1 MIRFLVR
8 MAERSIARPW
18 RSIAWMAVLTL
29 AAIPGLFRLQ
39 IRTDGHALMPRD
51 HPVVRFDAEVR
62 ERFEIRD
69 PIVVLIESKDP
80 NGIFNLPTLTAVRDL
95 TDRLARLP
103 GVGAENVMSLATE
116 KRDRV
121 YPGTLNFRPFL
132 DPLPDDAFWMDALKS
147 DLDAGAILTGTLV
160 SRDRKATSIM
170 VGAPSAFDG
179 KRKGIDDR
187 TELYRQI
194 ERTVAPYRSSNTRI
208 SVAGAPAAESL
219 LGTHILEDLSLLVPL
234 LFVAIALACWWG
246 CRRVAA
252 LMVALPKIGACIV
265 WVFGVMGY
273 LGTPVYLTTAV
284 LPVVLLTASLADEIH
299 LLWHYQQVLRERR
312 EPGGSHRTAVARTF
326 QEMSRAI
333 ILVSLTTVAG
343 LFSFLTSPIAPIRA
357 FGLYAGLALL
367 FALAWTFSVVP
378 ATLAL
383 LPARRLERQGGAPT
397 DGRTLRRWLGPLLVH
412 RRRTLIGLG
421 ALSVVLGLGVFRL
434 GVQDSWVDGFAP
446 RSPFRQATDRINRQL
461 LGSHIL
467 LAHLTVK
474 LPPERVPDTGT
485 MSGPLLDPE
494 VLKAIGGFED
504 FLRRRP
510 DVGGVLGPASQLTT
524 VSYLWQG
531 RREDARKLP
540 DDPYRAERLIELFD
554 EARGERR
561 RREVIADGLDRA
573 VVSIFLKEANYKDTA
588 RLMEDIRAYE
598 RAHLRPVGAR
608 VDFAGDVAVSQ
619 AMIPQIVRSQVWST
633 LTSLISCWLVI
644 AWLHRSAKLGLLA
657 VIPGY
662 VAVLW
667 VFGIMGWFGIPLGVA
682 TSMFSGIALGIAV
695 DYAIHYLERY
705 RVAEELGEKA
715 PEMWALADAGP
726 AIVIDAIAIAVG
738 FGILIA
744 SQVPANHRLG
754 LLVAIAL
761 AASCILTL
769 VGLGALLPAVR
780 RHRSPAA
787 GLAE

>member
-1 MIRFLVR
+1 MIRPLIR
-8 MAERSIARPW
+8 LAERSVERPW
-18 RSIAWMAVLTL
+18 RSIFWMVAVTL
-29 AAIPGLFRLQ
+29 AAVPGLFRLQ
-39 IRTDGHALMPRD
+39 IRTDGHALMPSD

-62 ERFEIRD
+62 KRFEIRD
-69 PIVVLIESKDP
+69 PIVVLIETRNP
-80 NGIFNLPTLTAVRDL
+80 NGIFNLGTLTAVRDL
-95 TDRLARLP
+95 SDRLARLP
-103 GVGAENVMSLATE
+103 GVGPENVMSLATE

-132 DPLPDDAFWMDALKS
+132 DPLPEDAFWMDALKG
-147 DLDAGAILTGTLV
+147 DLDAADILTGTLV
-160 SRDRKATSIM
+160 SRDRKATAIM

-179 KRKGIDDR
+179 KRKGTDDR

-194 ERTVAPYRSSNTRI
+194 ARTVAPYQSRETRI

-219 LGTHILEDLSLLVPL
+219 LGTHILEDLTLLVPL
-234 LFVAIALACWWG
+234 LFLAVALACWWG
-246 CRRVAA
+246 CRRLAA

-299 LLWHYQQVLRERR
+299 LLWHYQQVLRERDAS
-312 EPGGSHRTAVARTF
+312 GHKAAVWRTV
-326 QEMSRAI
+326 QEMARAI

-357 FGLYAGLALL
+357 FGLYAGLSLL
-367 FALAWTFSVVP
+367 FALLWTFTVVP

-383 LPARRLERQGGAPT
+383 LPAERLERRGPAPT
-397 DGRTLRRWLGPLLVH
+397 DGGRLRKWLGPLVLH
-412 RRRTLIGLG
+412 RRRTLVGLG
-421 ALSVVLGLGVFRL
+421 LVSVVLGLGVVRL
-434 GVQDSWVDGFAP
+434 RVQDSWVDGFAP
-446 RSPFRQATDRINRQL
+446 HSPFRQATDRINRQL

-467 LAHLTVK
+467 LAHVTLK
-474 LPPERVPDTGT
+474 PPADRIPDAGT
-485 MSGPLLDPE
+485 MSGPLLDPGI
-494 VLKAIGGFED
+494 LAGLGDFET
-504 FLRRRP
+504 FLRQRP
-510 DVGGVLGPASQLTT
+510 EVGGVLGPASQLTT

-531 RREDARKLP
+531 RREDAKRLP
-540 DDPYRAERLIELFD
+540 DDPYRAARLVELFD
-554 EARGERR
+554 DARGARR

-573 VVSIFLKEANYKDTA
+573 VVSIFLKEANYRDTA
-588 RLMEDIRAYE
+588 RLMEAIRTYE
-598 RAHLRPVGAR
+598 RAHLKPLWAK

-633 LTSLISCWLVI
+633 ITSLISCWLVI
-644 AWLHRSAKLGLLA
+644 AWLHRSARLGLLA

-705 RVAEELGEKA
+705 RVAQDLGVDA
-715 PEMWALADAGP
+715 PQLWALEDAGP

-754 LLVAIAL
+754 LLVAVAL

-769 VGLGALLPAVR
+769 VGLGALLPSVERKPRAKT
-780 RHRSPAA
+780 S
-787 GLAE
+787 

>member
-1 MIRFLVR
+1 MIRLLVR
-8 MAERSIARPW
+8 LAERSIDRPW
-18 RSIAWMAVLTL
+18 RSIVWMTALTF
-29 AAIPGLFRLQ
+29 AAIPGLFLLQ

-69 PIVVLIESKDP
+69 PIVVLIESSHPD
-80 NGIFNLPTLTAVRDL
+80 GIYNLPTLTTVRDL
-95 TDRLARLP
+95 TGRLARLP

-132 DPLPDDAFWMDALKS
+132 DPLPDDAFWMDALKG
-147 DLDAGAILTGTLV
+147 DLDAAEILTGTLV
-160 SRDRKATSIM
+160 SRDRTATSIM

-194 ERTVAPYRSSNTRI
+194 ERTVAPYRTSDTRI
-208 SVAGAPAAESL
+208 AVAGAPAAESL
-219 LGTHILEDLSLLVPL
+219 LGTHILEDLTLLVPL
-234 LFVAIALACWWG
+234 LFLAVALACWWG
-246 CRRVAA
+246 CRRFAA

-299 LLWHYQQVLRERR
+299 LLWHYQQVLRERE
-312 EPGGSHRTAVARTF
+312 EPAGNHRAVVARTF

-357 FGLYAGLALL
+357 FGLYAGLSLL

-383 LPARRLERQGGAPT
+383 IPARRLERQGGAPT
-397 DGRTLRRWLGPLLVH
+397 DGSRLRRWLGPLLVH
-412 RRRTLIGLG
+412 RRRTLLGLG
-421 ALSVVLGLGVFRL
+421 LVSVVLGLGVFRL
-434 GVQDSWVDGFAP
+434 AVQDSWVDGFAP
-446 RSPFRQATDRINRQL
+446 QSPFRQATDRINKQL

-474 LPPERVPDTGT
+474 LPPERVPDTGVR
-485 MSGPLLDPE
+485 SGPLLDPE
-494 VLKAIGGFED
+494 VLKAIGGFEE

-531 RREDARKLP
+531 RREDAKKLP

-573 VVSIFLKEANYKDTA
+573 VVSIFLKEANYRDTA
-588 RLMEDIRAYE
+588 RLMEGIRAYE
-598 RAHLRPVGAR
+598 KAHLAPLGTR

-644 AWLHRSAKLGLLA
+644 AWLHRSAKLGFLA

-705 RVAEELGEKA
+705 RVAQKLGEPA
-715 PEMWALADAGP
+715 PELWALADAGP

-754 LLVAIAL
+754 LLVAVAL

-769 VGLGALLPAVR
+769 VGLGALLPSFQRARPDRTESVD
-780 RHRSPAA
+780 
-787 GLAE
+787 